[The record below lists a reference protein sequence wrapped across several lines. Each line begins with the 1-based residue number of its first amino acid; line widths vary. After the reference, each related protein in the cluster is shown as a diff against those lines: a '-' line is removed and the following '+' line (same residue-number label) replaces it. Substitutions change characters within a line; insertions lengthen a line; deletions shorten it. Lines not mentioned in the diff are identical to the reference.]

1 MRLPPQA
8 AQAPTRINSADIRP
22 DRLQSSESSPLGLNL
37 AEDVLPDASADI
49 GGRAGEPSPFLLQQ
63 VRRDA
68 LRFLGQIQLVA
79 AGLVEGGDG
88 LVDFLA
94 ADAGAGFEA
103 IGGGE
108 LAAGGLLRGE
118 EVAQEDVSVREGF
131 FDDEGVGGVVVEG
144 VADGGG
150 FGGALRGVVVAGGL
164 DDAAEFAVG
173 GCEAGLGFLDV

>member
-8 AQAPTRINSADIRP
+8 TQPPTRINSADIRP
-22 DRLQSSESSPLGLNL
+22 HALQRREGAPLGFDL
-37 AEDVLPDASADI
+37 AEDVLPDACADI
-49 GGRAGEPSPFLLQQ
+49 GSRAGEPSPFLLQQ
-63 VRRDA
+63 VRGDA
-68 LRFLGQIQLVA
+68 LRFLRQIQLVA
-79 AGLVEGGDG
+79 AGLVERGDG

-94 ADAGAGFEA
+94 ADAGAGFQA
-103 IGGGE
+103 VGGGE

-118 EVAQEDVSVREGF
+118 EVAQEDVAVGEGF